1 MVLPQLVLLGIA
13 AVGGYV
19 LLSGGRELYTVA
31 HILRNDPVPIRTLDG
46 HTGPVEV
53 EGTAV
58 ADDEYGT
65 VRSPLTGSDCL
76 AYTYEVQELRSSG
89 KNSNWKTLEEG
100 TGGVNFLVDDDTD
113 RVRVDPEGADIRL
126 ASHSVTVPP
135 GTELPDALAEFVA
148 ASEAVDEQDRRLDLV
163 VTELAVGNKQRFIER
178 RLDPGEHVYVYGL
191 ARRGPA
197 AEWGSNRVDAVVGRG
212 EGTPVFVISDTDE
225 RGTAW
230 RIARGGLL
238 RAGAGGLIVAFA
250 VLFAIGFVF

>member
-1 MVLPQLVLLGIA
+1 MVVPQLILLGIA
-13 AVGGYV
+13 AVGGYFFFV
-19 LLSGGRELYTVA
+19 GGRELYTVF

-46 HTGPVEV
+46 YTGPVEI

-58 ADDEYGT
+58 TDDEYGT
-65 VRSPLTGSDCL
+65 VRSPLTGTDCL

-89 KNSNWKTLEEG
+89 KNSNWETLDEG
-100 TGGVNFLVDDDTD
+100 MGGVNFLVDDTTD

-126 ASHSVTVPP
+126 DSHSVTVPP
-135 GTELPDALAEFVA
+135 GTELPESLARYVA
-148 ASEAVDEQDRRLDLV
+148 ASDAVDEQDRTLDLV

-197 AEWGSNRVDAVVGRG
+197 AEWGSNRVDAVVGTG
-212 EGTPVFVISDTDE
+212 AGTPVFVISDTDE

-230 RIARGGLL
+230 RIARKGLL
-238 RAGAGGLIVAFA
+238 RAGLGFAVVAFA
-250 VLFAIGFVF
+250 ALFAVGLFA